1 MPIPFGSGCG
11 RFQFRFRA
19 ESEAALKN
27 SASPADAWPASIRRP
42 YGRSMLPPARILL
55 VEDDDAIRT
64 SVETALRSERFTV
77 RGLATGEDL
86 AHELL
91 AFSPDLV
98 ILDWM
103 LPGPSGIVL
112 AERVRRASDAAV
124 IMLTAR
130 DAVDDRLRGF
140 DEGVDDYVVK
150 PFVLAELVARVTA
163 VLRRRGR
170 VPSIIEIGDLVVDP
184 DSGRA
189 QRDGAQLDLTATEFR
204 LLAFLAGSR
213 GRTLSKTQILTQVWG
228 YDHVDPNLVEVH
240 LSSLRKKMEAHGER
254 LIHTVRGLG
263 YRVEA

>member
-1 MPIPFGSGCG
+1 M
-11 RFQFRFRA
+11 
-19 ESEAALKN
+19 
-27 SASPADAWPASIRRP
+27 
-42 YGRSMLPPARILL
+42 
-55 VEDDDAIRT
+55 
-64 SVETALRSERFTV
+64 
-77 RGLATGEDL
+77 RGVPSGEDL
-86 AHELL
+86 ARELVDF
-91 AFSPDLV
+91 APDLV
-98 ILDWM
+98 VLDWM

-112 AERVRRASDAAV
+112 AERVRRQSDAAV

-170 VPSIIEIGDLVVDP
+170 VPTIIEIGDLVVDP
-184 DSGRA
+184 DAGRA
-189 QRDGAQLDLTATEFR
+189 RRGGVALDLTATEFR

-240 LSSLRKKMEAHGER
+240 LSSLRKKMEAHGPR
-254 LIHTVRGLG
+254 LVHTVRGLG

>member
-1 MPIPFGSGCG
+1 
-11 RFQFRFRA
+11 
-19 ESEAALKN
+19 
-27 SASPADAWPASIRRP
+27 
-42 YGRSMLPPARILL
+42 MLPSARVLL
-55 VEDDDAIRT
+55 VEDDDAIRS
-64 SVETALRSERFTV
+64 SVEAALRGERYTV
-77 RGLATGEDL
+77 RALPTGEDL
-86 AHELL
+86 AREL
-91 AFSPDLV
+91 ADFAPDLV
-98 ILDWM
+98 VLDWM

-112 AERVRRASDAAV
+112 AERIRRSSDAAV

-184 DSGRA
+184 DAGRA
-189 QRDGAQLDLTATEFR
+189 RRGGEPLDLTATEFR

-213 GRTLSKTQILTQVWG
+213 GRTLTKTQILTQVWG

-240 LSSLRKKMEAHGER
+240 LSSLRKKMEAHGDR